1 MIEHR
6 SPLKTTL
13 SYAALIAWSLIVIVP
28 LYWTVVTAFKT
39 RADVF
44 SGPKYVP
51 GLDYVPTLEHWQRF
65 FVQDWRYFSQQYT
78 NSVVIGLTSSVLSV
92 AIGAL
97 AAYALTRFKYVLG
110 GRLRNREIA
119 FWFVS
124 QRILPPVAIVIP
136 LYVLF
141 QQVKLFDTQIGLII
155 AYAAFNLPLVVW
167 LMQDYFAGIPA
178 ELEESALI
186 DGCSRFQAF
195 IRIVLPLVTPGL
207 VATFLFVLV
216 FAWNEYI
223 IALFLTQ
230 SNAQTMPILI
240 AAQNAQRGPEW
251 SAISVLTI
259 VTIAPVCVIAV
270 FLERYI
276 SRGLLVGAVKG

>member
-1 MIEHR
+1 MIERR

-44 SGPKYVP
+44 AGPKYIP
-51 GLDYVPTLEHWQRF
+51 GLDYVPTLEHWERF

-110 GRLRNREIA
+110 GKLRNREIA

-195 IRIVLPLVTPGL
+195 VRIVLPLVTPGL

>member
-1 MIEHR
+1 MIERR

-44 SGPKYVP
+44 SGPKYIP

-65 FVQDWRYFSQQYT
+65 FIQDWRYFSQQYT

>member
-1 MIEHR
+1 MIKR
-6 SPLKTTL
+6 RAPLRTGL
-13 SYAALIAWSLIVIVP
+13 IYAALLAWAFVVILP
-28 LYWTVVTAFKT
+28 LYWTVVTAFKV

-44 SGPKYVP
+44 TGPKYLP
-51 GLDYVPTLEHWQRF
+51 WIDYQPTLEHWERF
-65 FVQDWRYFSQQYT
+65 FVTDWRFFSLQYT
-78 NSVVIGLTSSVLSV
+78 NSIIIGSISSVLAT

-97 AAYALTRFKYVLG
+97 AAYALMRFKYVLG
-110 GRLRNREIA
+110 GRERNRDIA

-124 QRILPPVAIVIP
+124 QRILPPVAVVIP
-136 LYVLF
+136 LYVMF
-141 QQVKLFDTQIGLII
+141 QQIKLFDTQPGLIL
-155 AYAAFNLPLVVW
+155 AYVAFNLPLAVW
-167 LMQDYFAGIPA
+167 LLQDYFAGVPA

-195 IRIVLPLVTPGL
+195 VRITLPLVTPGR

-223 IALFLTQ
+223 IALFLSQ

>member
-44 SGPKYVP
+44 SGPKYIP
-51 GLDYVPTLEHWQRF
+51 GLDYVPTLEHWERF

>member
-1 MIEHR
+1 MIERR

-44 SGPKYVP
+44 SGPKYIP
-51 GLDYVPTLEHWQRF
+51 GLDYLPTLEHWQRF

-136 LYVLF
+136 LFVLF

>member
-1 MIEHR
+1 MIER
-6 SPLKTTL
+6 RNPLKTTL
-13 SYAALIAWSLIVIVP
+13 SYAALIAWSLVVIVP

-44 SGPKYVP
+44 NGPKYLP
-51 GLDYVPTLEHWQRF
+51 GIDYAPTLEHWQRF

-78 NSVVIGLTSSVLSV
+78 NSVVIGLTSSILSV

-136 LYVLF
+136 LFVLF

-167 LMQDYFAGIPA
+167 LMQDYFAGIPP

-195 IRIVLPLVTPGL
+195 LRIVVPLVTPGL

-251 SAISVLTI
+251 SAICVLTI

>member
-1 MIEHR
+1 MIERR

-44 SGPKYVP
+44 SGPKYIP

-78 NSVVIGLTSSVLSV
+78 NSVVIGLTSSLLSV